1 MASESTPGLDLFK
14 PIPSTNE
21 PFRVTDI
28 NDNWD
33 KIDLFAA
40 TYQPRII
47 ALETMIEGGTP

>member
-33 KIDLFAA
+33 KIDLFAV